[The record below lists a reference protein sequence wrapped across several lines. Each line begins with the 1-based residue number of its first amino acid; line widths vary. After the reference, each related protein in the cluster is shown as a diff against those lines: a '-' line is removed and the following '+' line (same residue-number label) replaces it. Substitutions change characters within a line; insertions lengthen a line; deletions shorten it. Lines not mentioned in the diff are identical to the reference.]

1 MNVLLI
7 SCFRIFSDISL
18 CYGRQLGTR
27 ERKEVTIEG
36 RVQFDLLQVWC
47 SKSLSIVLSEGV
59 DQDYLFLFTC
69 VMMNSMTFF
78 YLNFLI
84 QAIQRDYKLS
94 SYSLNSV
101 SAHFLN
107 EQVRLVLSILQI
119 FWGAIPYLSST
130 LCASVYIHVH

>member
-1 MNVLLI
+1 
-7 SCFRIFSDISL
+7 
-18 CYGRQLGTR
+18 
-27 ERKEVTIEG
+27 
-36 RVQFDLLQVWC
+36 
-47 SKSLSIVLSEGV
+47 
-59 DQDYLFLFTC
+59 
-69 VMMNSMTFF
+69 MMNSMTFF